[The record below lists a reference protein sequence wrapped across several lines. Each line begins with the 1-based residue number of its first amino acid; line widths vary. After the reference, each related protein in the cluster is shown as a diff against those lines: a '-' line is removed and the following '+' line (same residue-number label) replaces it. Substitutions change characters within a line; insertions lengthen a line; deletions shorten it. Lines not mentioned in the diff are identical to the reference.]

1 MKITINTEVLQ
12 KEGLSLGEFL
22 TLLIGYYGENYTECF
37 DRLIRKKLVLPNLF
51 KKMSMVL
58 SNNTKDYISKLL
70 IESDDKVSSSN
81 IDFTALAKKLQE
93 IYPEGTKPGTT
104 YSWRNNTDIIVQKL
118 ITLISKCN
126 FTFTE
131 QEAIQATK
139 EYISSFK
146 EDNTKMLLL
155 KNFILTTN
163 TNSHELNSMFM
174 TIIENNR

>member
-12 KEGLSLGEFL
+12 REGLSLGEFL
-22 TLLIGYYGENYTECF
+22 TLLMGYYEQNYQECL
-37 DRLIRKKLVLPNLF
+37 DRLINKKIVLPNLF

-70 IESDDKVSSSN
+70 MESDDKVSSSN

-104 YSWRNNTDIIVQKL
+104 YSWRNNTDVIVQKL
-118 ITLISKCN
+118 ITIISRHN

-139 EYISSFK
+139 EYVNSFK

-163 TNSHELNSMFM
+163 TNSCELNSMFM